1 MKKLLFIAVTASLTL
16 LNCSSIAPS
25 IGAKAGVNFSDITG
39 DDVDSFKGLTSF
51 HFGAVVE
58 IPVSDGFSF
67 QPEILYSAQG
77 SDYEEESFSGSV
89 KADYLNVPLMAKFY
103 VGEGFSVEAG
113 PQIGLLMSAKDEY
126 DGGDEDIKD
135 FLKSTDF
142 GVNIGL
148 GYKLESGLNFGA
160 RYNLG
165 LSNVNDSDDFDGG
178 SEYKNGVIQ
187 VSVGYFFN

>member
-1 MKKLLFIAVTASLTL
+1 MKKLLFIAVTASLIL

-178 SEYKNGVIQ
+178 AEYKNGVIQ